1 MNDLIKT
8 WEKER
13 LDLLELAE
21 KHRET
26 SSYNFYKL
34 THKALQLKYC
44 IKSLREQLVTQGAV
58 PMLPNIDSKEFKE
71 WRRSGKYV
79 LTTDEL
85 YYTKNGAKYDKK
97 VVYRAFTNEIEFGN
111 K

>member
-71 WRRSGKYV
+71 WRRSGKY
-79 LTTDEL
+79 
-85 YYTKNGAKYDKK
+85 GAKYDKK